1 MKEGKIR
8 FNLIFIS
15 DETPNRFGIQELNK
29 WCGEFQKHGLTPVID
44 VNYTGNLSFRSNE
57 GFVIT
62 ASGLKSKENLSPES
76 FVYIKKYDKKTN
88 TFFVV
93 GKKMPSSESIMHY
106 LIYNYFERINAV
118 FHGHNDLIVVNAK
131 KMGLTMTEKKFEAGT
146 LELAEEV
153 LRIMGDNKIIVLK
166 NHGFISVGKTMKE
179 AGEMALYILN
189 IARMRTKEGKK

>member
-1 MKEGKIR
+1 MKEGRIS

-15 DETPNRFGIQELNK
+15 NETPSRSGIQELNK
-29 WCGEFQKHGLTPVID
+29 WCGEFQKHGLTPVVD
-44 VNYTGNLSFRSNE
+44 GNYTGNLSFRSNG

-106 LIYNYFERINAV
+106 LIYKYCKRINSV
-118 FHGHNDLIVVNAK
+118 FHGHHNLIVVNAR
-131 KMGLTMTEKKFEAGT
+131 KMGLTITEKEFESGT
-146 LELAEEV
+146 LELAKEV
-153 LRIMGDNKIIVLK
+153 LRVLGNNKIVVLK
-166 NHGFISVGKTMKE
+166 NHGFVSFGKTMKE
-179 AGEMALYILN
+179 AGESALCTLKHSKNANKIN
-189 IARMRTKEGKK
+189 